1 MRPLLMH
8 AIFAQRRLHCLAS
21 LETPTQIRIL
31 GVVDISISANRLQI
45 REDLRDRAAENAEP
59 FTIHHDQ

>member
-45 REDLRDRAAENAEP
+45 REDLRDRAAEKR
-59 FTIHHDQ
+59 